1 MRYDNWHRE
10 SFDGCDLVGKS
21 HHVVYIDFMCLF
33 LLITISDPEGL
44 VYLRDIVQCKI
55 LWACKVSQWTILDR
69 MNEFLG
75 ISQADQFLS

>member
-33 LLITISDPEGL
+33 LLITIFDPEGL
-44 VYLRDIVQCKI
+44 VIVLDEQSKISSGLLRYLNGQY
-55 LWACKVSQWTILDR
+55 
-69 MNEFLG
+69 
-75 ISQADQFLS
+75 